1 MPRQFHFPLFNR
13 VDRLTGHLTNPHLK
27 LPEQITI
34 PNHHPERSL
43 KMADYAIIEIEGIG
57 ATYAPKLQE
66 VGIKTVADLLERGKT
81 PKGRKELTE
90 STGISD
96 KLILKWV
103 NMSDLFR
110 VKGIGPEYSELLEK
124 AGVDT
129 VKELRHVPEHLH
141 AKLEEANSSTGRPL
155 VRVLPSLKAVQ
166 SWVEAA
172 KQLEPVVTY

>member
-1 MPRQFHFPLFNR
+1 
-13 VDRLTGHLTNPHLK
+13 
-27 LPEQITI
+27 
-34 PNHHPERSL
+34 
-43 KMADYAIIEIEGIG
+43 MADYPIIDIEGIG
-57 ATYAPKLQE
+57 KVYAPKLQA
-66 VGIKTVADLLERGKT
+66 VGIKTVADLLERGKN
-81 PKGRKELTE
+81 PKGRKELAET
-90 STGISD
+90 TGISD

-129 VKELRHVPEHLH
+129 VKELRHRVPEHLH
-141 AKLEEANSSTGRPL
+141 AKLEEANTSTGKPL
-155 VRVLPSLKAVQ
+155 VRVLPGLKAVQ

>member
-1 MPRQFHFPLFNR
+1 
-13 VDRLTGHLTNPHLK
+13 
-27 LPEQITI
+27 
-34 PNHHPERSL
+34 
-43 KMADYAIIEIEGIG
+43 MADYAIKEIEGIG
-57 ATYAPKLQE
+57 DTYAPKLQA
-66 VGIKTVADLLERGKT
+66 VNVKTVVDLLERGKT
-81 PKGRKELTE
+81 PKGRKELAE

-129 VKELRHVPEHLH
+129 VKELRHRVPEHLH
-141 AKLEEANSSTGRPL
+141 AKLEEANTSTGKPL
-155 VRVLPSLKAVQ
+155 VRALPSLKAVQ

-172 KQLEPVVTY
+172 KKLDPVVTY